1 MKLDFE
7 YGEGVLSANLPDSTD
22 VFIPG
27 VTVPDPECL
36 PQDWDTLYAETLKS
50 IRNPIGMPTL
60 TEMAHKGSKVV
71 IVIPDIVKGGCQPTS
86 HRKVSITACLEEL
99 YSAGVEKKDILLL
112 ISNGLHPRATVS
124 EMKQILGDKLFSDF
138 YPYGQLTSHDSEDYE
153 HLKDIGYTNRYP
165 HRSHPGQSLRRVLW
179 RLQALLLR
187 HYSLEKHRCP
197 PCSRRHAPGRLHSML
212 HSQRDAQQVR

>member
-112 ISNGLHPRATVS
+112 ISNGLHPGLQCGKRILFHDDLCRTKCCIASNCRWAAVVS
-124 EMKQILGDKLFSDF
+124 FDCDCRR
-138 YPYGQLTSHDSEDYE
+138 
-153 HLKDIGYTNRYP
+153 KD
-165 HRSHPGQSLRRVLW
+165 
-179 RLQALLLR
+179 
-187 HYSLEKHRCP
+187 
-197 PCSRRHAPGRLHSML
+197 SRRSTRNALRSLWSVFAG
-212 HSQRDAQQVR
+212 AVRIL